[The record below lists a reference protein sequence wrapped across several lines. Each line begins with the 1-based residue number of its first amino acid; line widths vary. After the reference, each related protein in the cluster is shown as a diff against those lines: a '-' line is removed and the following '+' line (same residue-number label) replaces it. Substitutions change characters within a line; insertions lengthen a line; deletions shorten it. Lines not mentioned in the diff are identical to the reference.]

1 MIAGGDADLA
11 KQYRMEYV
19 HKLGNLTVTRYN
31 SALSNFPFE
40 KKRDRQK
47 DGLYVG
53 YKNGLEINK
62 EIAKKEKWAIQ
73 DIAARTEALS
83 AELLKIDS
91 LS

>member
-1 MIAGGDADLA
+1 MIADGNAELA
-11 KQYRMEYV
+11 KKYHMEYV

-53 YKNGLEINK
+53 YKNGLDINK
-62 EIAKKEKWAIQ
+62 DIASKEKWTIQ
-73 DIAARTEALS
+73 DIIDRTDKLA
-83 AELLKIDS
+83 AELLEVYS